1 MKISVL
7 LPTRN
12 RRELLR
18 CAILSVLSQDYSDWE
33 ILVSDNAS
41 EEDVA
46 SLVSAFD
53 NPRIIY
59 SRSSENLAVTDNWNR
74 ALAMA
79 SGDYF
84 VMLGDDDFL
93 LPGALGRIADAS
105 REWASPDFFFVGA
118 LEFAYPGVVP
128 RQPDGFVSD
137 YNYSEF
143 IRGKTEAFLL
153 PTATARR
160 MAHAALNFRLRYG
173 FNMQFFVFRM
183 AFAKSLE
190 SFGPFFQSPFP
201 DYYAANVVMLLAQR
215 VVVLPDR
222 AVAIG
227 ISPKSY
233 GFYHLNNR
241 EKDGMSFLS
250 SDMTADPMLQRILL
264 PGSNINT
271 SWAISMVQVKNNLS
285 TVVKLRVGFKRYR
298 RLQIFSEFFAAYE
311 HDVREGLNA
320 LMPNLSLA
328 EKIFAMAT
336 IPLFLAAR
344 MLQGKA
350 RRGAFALLRL
360 STRQYITY
368 WRRPVAGFPT
378 SQSLIS
384 AWQPGWEDGGPRRVA

>member
-1 MKISVL
+1 
-7 LPTRN
+7 
-12 RRELLR
+12 
-18 CAILSVLSQDYSDWE
+18 
-33 ILVSDNAS
+33 
-41 EEDVA
+41 
-46 SLVSAFD
+46 
-53 NPRIIY
+53 
-59 SRSSENLAVTDNWNR
+59 
-74 ALAMA
+74 
-79 SGDYF
+79 
-84 VMLGDDDFL
+84 
-93 LPGALGRIADAS
+93 
-105 REWASPDFFFVGA
+105 
-118 LEFAYPGVVP
+118 
-128 RQPDGFVSD
+128 
-137 YNYSEF
+137 
-143 IRGKTEAFLL
+143 
-153 PTATARR
+153 
-160 MAHAALNFRLRYG
+160 
-173 FNMQFFVFRM
+173 
-183 AFAKSLE
+183 
-190 SFGPFFQSPFP
+190 
-201 DYYAANVVMLLAQR
+201 
-215 VVVLPDR
+215 
-222 AVAIG
+222 
-227 ISPKSY
+227 
-233 GFYHLNNR
+233 
-241 EKDGMSFLS
+241 
-250 SDMTADPMLQRILL
+250 MTADPMLQRILL